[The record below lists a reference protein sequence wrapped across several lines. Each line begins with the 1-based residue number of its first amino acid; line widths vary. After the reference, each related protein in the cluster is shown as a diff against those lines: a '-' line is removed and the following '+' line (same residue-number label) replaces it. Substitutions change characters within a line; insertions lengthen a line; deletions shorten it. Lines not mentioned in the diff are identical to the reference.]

1 MESTIR
7 MALNALQTA
16 GTSLMRHFDHL
27 QPGHHKTPQ
36 EISDKIHHMV
46 LDNCAFIL
54 EKNKQH
60 TPLFMAGDEDARK
73 EKAWILLPI
82 EGLPLYQRQIPEFC
96 MVLQLRKQRETHAVV
111 VYNPIHHQYASA
123 VKGQGAYGDD
133 HRLRIQAPRSERLMI
148 GVVQSDDTGL
158 CLPTL
163 EAISQAGHDFYCLP
177 SLSTLVAH
185 VASGKLDGVIAHE
198 ITHYQSHGAQLL
210 LREAGALMTN
220 LQGEPS
226 GFEKGFVAGHAKTLK
241 AMVGFTKA

>member
-1 MESTIR
+1 MESAIR

-46 LDNCAFIL
+46 LDNCAYVL

-60 TPLFMAGDEDARK
+60 TPLFMAGNEDPNK
-73 EKAWILLPI
+73 EKAWIMLPI

-96 MVLQLRKQRETHAVV
+96 IVLQLRKQGETHAVV

-133 HRLRIQAPRSERLMI
+133 HRMRIQAPRGERLMI
-148 GVVQSDDTGL
+148 GVAQGEDNVEITPVLD
-158 CLPTL
+158 
-163 EAISQAGHDFYCLP
+163 AIAKAGHDFYCIP
-177 SLSTLVAH
+177 SLSTLAAH
-185 VASGKLDGVIAHE
+185 TASGKLDGMIAHAP
-198 ITHYQSHGAQLL
+198 TAHQSESSNLL
-210 LREAGALMTN
+210 LREAGALIAN

-241 AMVGFTKA
+241 TMVGLTKA